1 MTTTEHNN
9 QVISKNIWH
18 RVFYWVSGMLVL
30 SMLTSGMAYGQ
41 LTASFTN
48 KKDACD
54 GLENGSVDVTVTNSS
69 GIITVQFL
77 GPPNYGPFN
86 PTDGV
91 VLTVSGLAPRSYVVI
106 VQDSD
111 ETVVYNVD
119 IFNIT
124 PDLSASLNAQT
135 DNTDCFTPNGA
146 IDIDVSGGTG
156 SYSYQWTGP
165 NGFTASTQDITGLL
179 GGDYAVDVYDDGT
192 NCFRSLGPFTI
203 KDPVVAVQNITTTD
217 PLALCPGVDAVVDL
231 DGSESGK
238 TYEIMVNGTAS
249 GFTTTGTGAA
259 VSITLPDGNF
269 SDGDVLTVEGYEGIC
284 LARYTMNGSVTVN
297 INTLSTAPTG
307 ATADNTNYCDN
318 AVPGDITLS
327 YSGGS
332 LGTGATAEWYDDA
345 AFTSSVGSGNN
356 LLITPA
362 PNVTTTYYVRFEGT
376 CNTTTAQSV
385 TITVNPSP
393 TPTLSGVSTV
403 CFGEGQTYTTEAG
416 QSNYVWTVSGGT
428 VAAGG
433 TGTDNTVTV
442 TWDGTSPYSVSVTYE
457 DANGCTAGIATSQTI
472 TVNPLPTPTLSGVS
486 TVCFGE
492 GQTYTTEA
500 GQSNY
505 VWTVSGG
512 TVAAG
517 GTGTDNTVTVTWDGT
532 SPYSVSVNYED
543 ANGCTAASATSQT
556 ITVNP
561 LPSATITGP
570 VAVCANTTETYTVP
584 AGEAAYA
591 WGLTGGDGIISS
603 GAGTNS
609 ITVDWGVAGGDLS
622 VTVTGAAP
630 TSCVAASTQTITVF
644 TTLPALADEALD
656 VCQNSALPTLTAT
669 PVAGATVNWYLGPSV
684 PANLV
689 GTGDTFTPTAAELD
703 ITTPGSTTFTYTQD
717 IGCLVSADASYVV
730 NVMPQPD
737 AGTGSSVAVCAS
749 DAALDLFT
757 RLGGTP
763 DTGGTWTDDDNSGA
777 LTGSLFDPA
786 VSGDGTFN
794 FTYKVDGTGACTG
807 ESATAVVTVTVN
819 STSQPPVPDQ
829 TRYTGCTYAPP
840 PTLTTPGTGITW
852 YADAALTNVVATGNN
867 FTPVDGT
874 DIDLQVIGTTSFYVT
889 QNEGCGESP
898 GVQVDVVLEGVSADI
913 GLVRNTYPEQDI
925 GAIEVLNIFSDNP
938 PYAVSLED
946 DAGNVIY
953 DWVALEEDRLGAY
966 TYTFTLL
973 AAGDYVVLVRDA
985 NGCILPID
993 QAIGLETDVF
1003 IPNVFTPNNDGYN
1016 EYFKVLNIEP
1026 NTEIV
1031 ITNRWGVKVFESNNY
1046 QNDWRADNLP
1056 EGVYFYT
1063 IKMGGQV
1070 YRGNVEVWRNNGPN
1084 TN

>member
-1 MTTTEHNN
+1 MTMER
-9 QVISKNIWH
+9 QWSIWRRDGY
-18 RVFYWVSGMLVL
+18 RVASILIWLMLC
-30 SMLTSGMAYGQ
+30 SGMAYG
-41 LTASFTN
+41 LTATFSN

-54 GLENGSVDVTVTNSS
+54 GLENGSVDVLITGSSGTVTLWFIGSK
-69 GIITVQFL
+69 T
-77 GPPNYGPFN
+77 YTFN
-86 PTDGV
+86 PTEGV
-91 VLTVSGLAPRSYVVI
+91 LFTAGGLAPDSYVIV
-106 VQDSD
+106 VQDANGAVS
-111 ETVVYNVD
+111 YPNID
-119 IFNIT
+119 ILNIT
-124 PDLSASLNAQT
+124 PDLSASLNTQT

-165 NGFTASTQDITGLL
+165 NGFTASTQDIAGLL
-179 GGDYAVDVYDDGT
+179 GGDYSVTVYDNGT
-192 NCFRSLGPFTI
+192 NCTRSLGPFTLT
-203 KDPVVAVQNITTTD
+203 DPAVATQNITTTD

-259 VSITLPDGNF
+259 ISITLPDGNF

-284 LARYTMNGSVTVN
+284 PVRYTMNGSVTVN
-297 INTLSTAPTG
+297 INTLSTPPTS
-307 ATADNTNYCDN
+307 ATADNTNYCDD

-376 CNTTTAQSV
+376 CNNTAAQSV
-385 TITVNPSP
+385 TITVDNASAAP
-393 TPTLSGVSTV
+393 TSATADNTNYCDNAAPANITLS
-403 CFGEGQTYTTEAG
+403 Y
-416 QSNYVWTVSGGT
+416 SGGSL
-428 VAAGG
+428 G
-433 TGTDNTVTV
+433 TGATAEWYDDAGFTNNVGNGNNLSLPAPAATTTYYVRFEGNCNITSSQSVTVTV
-442 TWDGTSPYSVSVTYE
+442 
-457 DANGCTAGIATSQTI
+457 
-472 TVNPLPTPTLSGVS
+472 
-486 TVCFGE
+486 
-492 GQTYTTEA
+492 
-500 GQSNY
+500 
-505 VWTVSGG
+505 
-512 TVAAG
+512 VA
-517 GTGTDNTVTVTWDGT
+517 
-532 SPYSVSVNYED
+532 P
-543 ANGCTAASATSQT
+543 
-556 ITVNP
+556 
-561 LPSATITGP
+561 PSATISGP

-584 AGEAAYA
+584 AGEAAYV
-591 WGLTGGDGIISS
+591 WGITGGDGIISS

-609 ITVDWGVAGGDLS
+609 ITVDWGVAGGDLT
-622 VTVTGAAP
+622 VTVTGAVP
-630 TSCVAASTQTITVF
+630 TSCVAASTQTITVYAS
-644 TTLPALADEALD
+644 LPALPDEAID
-656 VCQNSALPTLTAT
+656 VCQNAALPTLTAS

-730 NVMPQPD
+730 NIIPQPD

-794 FTYKVDGTGACTG
+794 FTYQVDGTGACTG

-840 PTLTTPGTGITW
+840 PTLTTPGAGITW
-852 YADAALTNVVATGNN
+852 YADATLTNVVATGNS
-867 FTPVDGT
+867 FTPVEGT
-874 DIDLQVIGTTSFYVT
+874 DIDMQVIGTTSFYVT

-938 PYAVSLED
+938 PYAVGLED

-966 TYTFTLL
+966 AYTFTLL
-973 AAGDYVVLVRDA
+973 PAGNYVVLVRDA

-1003 IPNVFTPNNDGYN
+1003 IPNVFTPNDDGYN

-1026 NTEIV
+1026 NTKIV

-1084 TN
+1084 AN